1 MIASDLWEG
10 LFINVQHE
18 HLQHDITL
26 GNIYRPPKKNDN
38 NDVIQLFNAELRPI
52 IDLFGKENKN
62 CIITGDTNINLLKI
76 NERIKFQEYFDIFVS
91 NGLFPKITYPTRF
104 SKSEKRCTGTLIDHL
119 FCKYL
124 DGENCLSSG
133 IFISSVSDHLLILLI
148 LILRKSQQFKSKY
161 IKVYKNKENAMFNF
175 QRCL

>member
-26 GNIYRPPKKNDN
+26 GNIYRPPKKNAN
-38 NDVIQLFNAELRPI
+38 NDVIQQFNAEIRPI

-76 NERIKFQEYFDIFVS
+76 NDRIKFQEYFDIFVS
-91 NGLFPKITYPTRF
+91 NRLFPKITYPTRF
-104 SKSEKRCTGTLIDHL
+104 SKSDKRCTGTLIDHL

-133 IFISSVSDHLLILLI
+133 IFISSVSDHLPY
-148 LILRKSQQFKSKY
+148 F
-161 IKVYKNKENAMFNF
+161 A
-175 QRCL
+175 